1 MFKIKC
7 LRSLIVVKCVK
18 KMSKA
23 LKSPLLPVIEF
34 RKEKLGSKFSEWF
47 KCKHLPLMLKANQN

>member
-23 LKSPLLPVIEF
+23 LKSPLLLMIMTSLS
-34 RKEKLGSKFSEWF
+34 LGKKNQFQNSLNGLS
-47 KCKHLPLMLKANQN
+47 ANTSL